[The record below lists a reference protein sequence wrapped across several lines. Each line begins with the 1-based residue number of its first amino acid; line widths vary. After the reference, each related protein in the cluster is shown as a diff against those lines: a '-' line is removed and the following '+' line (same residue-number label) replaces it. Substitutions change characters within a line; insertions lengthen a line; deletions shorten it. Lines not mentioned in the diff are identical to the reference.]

1 VTVALN
7 AVPNGAL
14 TSAICGVPAV
24 AEIEVLSKMSVTG
37 ILNGL
42 LAAPAEVM
50 MTFPLKVVAARLV
63 VTTET
68 VIVLLDVFPEPGLA
82 ISQFWSV
89 VTVKSKLVPVEVTD
103 SVCEFGVVPT
113 APVKVSEGAVEP
125 ALGVGGGGAIK
136 F

>member
-1 VTVALN
+1 MPAVALAVNTGAVAMPEALVTAVTVVRFPGNVPLAPDDGAVNVTVAPCTGPFISVTVALN

-68 VIVLLDVFPEPGLA
+68 VIV
-82 ISQFWSV
+82 
-89 VTVKSKLVPVEVTD
+89 
-103 SVCEFGVVPT
+103 
-113 APVKVSEGAVEP
+113 
-125 ALGVGGGGAIK
+125 
-136 F
+136 